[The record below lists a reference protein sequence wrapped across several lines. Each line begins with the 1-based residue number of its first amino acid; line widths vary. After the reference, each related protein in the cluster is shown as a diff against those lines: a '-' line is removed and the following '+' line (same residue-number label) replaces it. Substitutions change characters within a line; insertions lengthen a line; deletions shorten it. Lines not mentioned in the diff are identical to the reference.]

1 MPTRIGQPINLR
13 LPFRLLLLLGLFIAT
28 AVLQAGFSIMHYK
41 VFMQALDNP
50 VFEQELKKWGQD
62 KASVKSVLEARG
74 KDFALLQRGGLAGI
88 ALALW
93 ALDGMVGLLLV
104 PVWISLVAG
113 VVGFSI
119 VGNWKAAVLYVG
131 VLLEKCDLAEY
142 VKLELSETGQVLTK
156 RVARLPA
163 NLPFEMKSADE
174 PALQRLAAGVGA
186 CFLAWFLARTVR
198 GYFKP
203 AEEEEEPEEKSK
215 SD

>member
-1 MPTRIGQPINLR
+1 
-13 LPFRLLLLLGLFIAT
+13 
-28 AVLQAGFSIMHYK
+28 MHYK

>member
-28 AVLQAGFSIMHYK
+28 AVLQAGFAIMHYK

-113 VVGFSI
+113 VCGFSI

-203 AEEEEEPEEKSK
+203 AEEEEPEEKSK